1 VSALIVWLLSNPTVL
16 AIGAGIIGA
25 LGFGFQQRLAGARA
39 ERNRQATK
47 DLAAAQD
54 RVEMNREATDI
65 ERQTAG
71 MTDDQARKEAAPW
84 VRR

>member
-1 VSALIVWLLSNPTVL
+1 MEALVIALLGQIWPYLVAGVVGL
-16 AIGAGIIGA
+16 GAVATAYIKGKNSQKA
-25 LGFGFQQRLAGARA
+25 K
-39 ERNRQATK
+39 QAVK

-84 VRR
+84 VRK